1 MHFAMILKNLKMKFS
16 TLAALMATTT
26 AVKITQSEPSYE
38 ISGTLTLE
46 GEGAPAHH
54 EGPDMN
60 DDLAEADKS
69 PSVSEASVHNPL
81 QNIVLEHQNFH
92 VGGQLDIMTN
102 EGPMGKRFD
111 IRLIEDD
118 NNLVTFDI
126 RGKEWDNC
134 LVINEKKNGQW
145 QTEMRYCPHNPE
157 DHWDSLMDYGAEIQL
172 QFLEDGVAMRF
183 WGHHINQDFA
193 DVFAITGR
201 PAGHNTYNTR
211 LNFDKLNKVTVSHA
225 TGAHIIEAAMQ

>member
-1 MHFAMILKNLKMKFS
+1 MHSPMNLTKLKMKFS

-38 ISGTLTLE
+38 ISGTLKME
-46 GEGAPAHH
+46 GENAPAHH

-60 DDLAEADKS
+60 DEMAEADKS
-69 PSVSEASVHNPL
+69 PSMSEASVHNPL

-118 NNLVTFDI
+118 
-126 RGKEWDNC
+126 DN
-134 LVINEKKNGQW
+134 
-145 QTEMRYCPHNPE
+145 
-157 DHWDSLMDYGAEIQL
+157 
-172 QFLEDGVAMRF
+172 
-183 WGHHINQDFA
+183 
-193 DVFAITGR
+193 
-201 PAGHNTYNTR
+201 
-211 LNFDKLNKVTVSHA
+211 
-225 TGAHIIEAAMQ
+225 